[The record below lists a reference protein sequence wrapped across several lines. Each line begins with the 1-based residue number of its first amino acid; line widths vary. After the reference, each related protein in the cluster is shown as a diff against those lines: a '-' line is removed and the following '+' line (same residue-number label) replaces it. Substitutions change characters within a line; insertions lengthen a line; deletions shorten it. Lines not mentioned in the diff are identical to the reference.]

1 MILTNRALGLVS
13 SVCLLLACGGEAP
26 APAVAE
32 RPSTAVDDGR
42 GGRLFD
48 DWRHG
53 ADEDAAGRTL
63 TFGDGRPLPAEGHD
77 NRLKNLFGWDL
88 RGRAGIYGPDHM
100 NREFVLDAN
109 LLATTG
115 SASEL
120 ADRLERGDAA
130 LPAFGSVLD
139 REALESVAR
148 FVVGVRDRALPH
160 PDDLFTLTTPEAGHY
175 ALLPGG
181 DAERGAALYAERCA
195 SCHGADGTGMLF
207 GGGAY
212 SLGSHARQKAYE
224 DWLKILNGQ
233 PGSPM
238 SRQVRGPTGPEMT
251 QEILDLFA
259 ALCDR
264 SRFPL
269 GPASGPDVED
279 GDARCGAY
287 LR

>member
-1 MILTNRALGLVS
+1 MILNRASLGLTS
-13 SVCLLLACGGEAP
+13 SLCLLLACGGEAP
-26 APAVAE
+26 TPAVASPAP
-32 RPSTAVDDGR
+32 RDDGL

-53 ADEDAAGRTL
+53 AEEDTAGRAL
-63 TFGDGRPLPAEGHD
+63 AFGDGRPLPAEGHD

-88 RGRAGIYGPDHM
+88 RGRSGIYGPAHM
-100 NREFVLDAN
+100 NREFVLEAN
-109 LLATTG
+109 LLETTE

-120 ADRLERGDAA
+120 ADRLERGDAE
-130 LPAFGSVLD
+130 LPAFGAVLD
-139 REALESVAR
+139 REQLEAVAR

-160 PDDLFTLTTPEAGHY
+160 PDDLFTLTTPDAGHY

-181 DAERGAALYAERCA
+181 DPERGAALYAERCA

-207 GGGAY
+207 DGGAY

-238 SRQVRGPTGPEMT
+238 SRQVRGHTGAEMT
-251 QEILDLFA
+251 QELLDLFA

-264 SRFPL
+264 ARFPL
-269 GPASGPDVED
+269 GPATGPDVGD
-279 GDARCGAY
+279 GDPRCGAY